1 MAASAKMSFNYYQ
14 NGKYGTLPADPQKDM
29 EVSQDMHLKMSKK
42 IAQLTKVIYALN
54 TKNDEHD
61 AVIHNLKEQ
70 HEEEIQKILSETKEK
85 ISVFKRKLDEE
96 NDYRQKI
103 ASMETTIANHERY
116 KQEAVQ
122 RFETF
127 KQHAEER
134 ECQVKM
140 EHSQKLLGISQEVL
154 TAKKRF
160 DKQLELFE
168 EWKQNV
174 DSEKEQALSD
184 MKKAH
189 QVEMDE
195 LRSFQRSQ
203 NTDWLNECAKVEDKF
218 KGQIEELKTQL
229 DSLNVEKAKSAEE
242 YEAKLVKAQAFYEK
256 ELAALKQSQLS
267 LHENSSKILL
277 EEQEKMKK
285 EFAVQER
292 ELKKQIESLVN
303 QLSVSED
310 EVEKHKSELEKLKL
324 ALDNH
329 QSSSGGLQK
338 LLEEAKNE
346 ASNALTRLKEIESEL
361 TTYKERCK
369 EQAEDL
375 RSKSSLIGE
384 LEATKLQQQSLIQE
398 QNIEIQ
404 KLKDKLAWLES
415 QWKSVESEKDSMS
428 KEQNSQLVSLQ
439 KSLDDLS
446 LEKQTLMARYER
458 DLQSLRDKMA
468 IREKELADKHA
479 AEKQNLNKT
488 HQDVLKSQQEKAN
501 NLLYET
507 KQKMVKQHEAD
518 LTKVSEE
525 KDALIAEYD
534 HKNTDLSNKLAVSE
548 EEVRRLEKILKDSE
562 SGLGTAS
569 SKINSLKEAT
579 ARLQSDLEKS
589 REEIKTHK
597 TNAANYKA
605 ELEKLK
611 KLHESK
617 LAEAQQ
623 ELKNKLDQLAKDLE
637 SKWSDNLRKECARL
651 KLDLTQ
657 QKDEEKKAALQQLA
671 RLKDEEVVAARRGW
685 ENKVHELNNQLDKLK
700 RSLEDKEGANAE
712 EIERLRKEM
721 EEEKKRLEK
730 KLVEAGNEYAQ
741 QISSM
746 EEMQL
751 EKMRRLAEQK
761 DDEAKELENKLK
773 SEHSDDMQRS
783 MTAHKATIESLKSE
797 AEKSRLLSLQEA
809 KQEHHKETEKMKELI
824 YERHSDEMEELKR
837 GHSYQLDAAR
847 MELDRAVEISKQKDK
862 AHAIQV
868 DELKDEVT
876 GRELHIKNLKDDVK
890 GLKSDISKLTREI
903 EVKGNEILKIRSD
916 ANLQLKK
923 REEVLVQKFQHEIE
937 CVKADHQREA
947 ETLMADFSE
956 AQELLKDKISELQI
970 MLKEAE
976 EKYNNRESRPEDLE
990 AISQLRDAIREREM
1004 RMKTLI
1010 EEKQYYQMELVNRET
1025 NFNKVFNTDP
1035 KVGVLNPLQK
1045 KSKKGEKGGHHNL
1058 PSKHTSSAPSLNRL
1072 DPIPNSPIHNANLN
1086 PSKPLGP
1093 TPAFTKKFVR

>member
-61 AVIHNLKEQ
+61 AVLHNLKEQ
-70 HEEEIQKILSETKEK
+70 HEEEMQKLLSETKDK
-85 ISVFKRKLDEE
+85 ISVFKRKMDEE

-103 ASMETTIANHERY
+103 ASLETTVANHERY
-116 KQEAVQ
+116 KHEALH

-140 EHSQKLLGISQEVL
+140 DHSQKILTLSQEVL
-154 TAKKRF
+154 TAKKNF
-160 DKQLELFE
+160 EKQLEQFE
-168 EWKQNV
+168 EWKKNV

-189 QVEMDE
+189 QTEMDE
-195 LRSFQRSQ
+195 LRTFQRTQ
-203 NTDWLNECAKVEDKF
+203 NSDWLNECNKVEDKF

-229 DSLNVEKAKSAEE
+229 ENLSVEKAKSAEE
-242 YEAKLVKAQAFYEK
+242 YEAKLSKAQAFYEK
-256 ELAALKQSQLS
+256 ELAALRQSQHS
-267 LHENSSKILL
+267 SSENSSKMLL
-277 EEQEKMKK
+277 EEQEKMRKD
-285 EFAVQER
+285 FAAQER

-303 QLSVSED
+303 QLSISED
-310 EVEKHKSELEKLKL
+310 EVEKYKSEMEKLKM
-324 ALDNH
+324 ALDGH
-329 QSSSGGLQK
+329 ESSAGSLQK
-338 LLEEAKNE
+338 MLEEAKKE
-346 ASNALTRLKEIESEL
+346 ASSALTRLKEIESEL
-361 TTYKERCK
+361 TTHKERCR

-375 RSKSSLIGE
+375 RTKSSLIGE
-384 LEATKLQQQSLIQE
+384 LEVTKIQQQSTIQE
-398 QNIEIQ
+398 QAVEIQ

-415 QWKSVESEKDSMS
+415 QWKNVETEKNSLT
-428 KEQNSQLVSLQ
+428 KEQNSQLLSLQ
-439 KSLDDLS
+439 KSLEDLS

-458 DLQSLRDKMA
+458 DLQNLRDKMA
-468 IREKELADKHA
+468 VREKELADKHA
-479 AEKQNLNKT
+479 AEKQNLNRT
-488 HQDVLKSQQEKAN
+488 HQDVLKTQQEKADT
-501 NLLYET
+501 LLHET
-507 KQKMVKQHEAD
+507 KQKLVKQHEEAMRSV
-518 LTKVSEE
+518 KEE
-525 KDALIAEYD
+525 SDAVTREYD
-534 HKNTDLSNKLAVSE
+534 QKNTDLTNKLATSE

-569 SKINSLKEAT
+569 GKINSLKEASS
-579 ARLQSDLEKS
+579 RLQSDLEKS

-611 KLHESK
+611 KLHERK
-617 LAEAQQ
+617 LEEAQQ
-623 ELKNKLDQLAKDLE
+623 ELKTKLDQLAKDLE

-685 ENKVHELNNQLDKLK
+685 ENKVQELHSQLDRLK
-700 RSLEDKEGANAE
+700 RNLEDKEGVNAE
-712 EIERLRKEM
+712 EMARLRKEM
-721 EEEKKRLEK
+721 EEEKKRLE
-730 KLVEAGNEYAQ
+730 LDFVEAGNEYAQ
-741 QISSM
+741 QISVM
-746 EEMQL
+746 EGMQL
-751 EKMRRLAEQK
+751 EKVKKLAEQK
-761 DDEAKELENKLK
+761 DQEAEELKRKLHA
-773 SEHSDDMQRS
+773 EHTESMQSS
-783 MTAHKATIESLKSE
+783 MTAHRARIESIKSE
-797 AEKSRLLSLQEA
+797 GEKLRLLSLQEA
-809 KQEHHKETEKMKELI
+809 KQEHRKETEKIKDQI
-824 YERHSDEMEELKR
+824 YERHSNEMEEVKR
-837 GHSYQLDAAR
+837 GHGYQLDAAR

-862 AHAIQV
+862 DHTIQM
-868 DELKDEVT
+868 DELKEEVT

-890 GLKSDISKLTREI
+890 GLKTDIGKLTREI
-903 EVKGNEILKIRSD
+903 DVKGNEILKIRSD

-947 ETLMADFSE
+947 ETLMADFTE

-970 MLKEAE
+970 MLEEAE
-976 EKYNNRESRPEDLE
+976 EKYHNRESRPEDLE
-990 AISQLRDAIREREM
+990 AISQLRDAIREREL

-1045 KSKKGEKGGHHNL
+1045 KHKKGERGGNYH
-1058 PSKHTSSAPSLNRL
+1058 SKHTSSAPSLNRL

>member
-70 HEEEIQKILSETKEK
+70 HEEEMQKLLSETKDK

-103 ASMETTIANHERY
+103 ASLETTIANHERY
-116 KQEAVQ
+116 KNEALH

-160 DKQLELFE
+160 DNQLEQFE
-168 EWKQNV
+168 EWKKNV

-189 QVEMDE
+189 EEEMDQ
-195 LRSFQRSQ
+195 LRTFHRSQ
-203 NTDWLNECAKVEDKF
+203 NTDWLNECAKIEDKF
-218 KGQIEELKTQL
+218 KGQIEDLKTQL
-229 DSLNVEKAKSAEE
+229 DNLNVEKAKSAEE
-242 YEAKLVKAQAFYEK
+242 YEAKLAKAQAFYEK
-256 ELAALKQSQLS
+256 ELAALKQSQNS
-267 LHENSSKILL
+267 FHESSSKELL
-277 EEQEKMKK
+277 EEREKMKK
-285 EFAVQER
+285 DFALQER

-310 EVEKHKSELEKLKL
+310 EVEKTKSELEKLKM
-324 ALDNH
+324 ALENNE
-329 QSSSGGLQK
+329 SNTGGLQK
-338 LLEEAKNE
+338 LLDEAKNE

-361 TTYKERCK
+361 TTYKERCR

-375 RSKSSLIGE
+375 RTKSSLIGE
-384 LEATKLQQQSLIQE
+384 LEVTKLQQQSTIQE
-398 QNIEIQ
+398 QTVEIQ
-404 KLKDKLAWLES
+404 KLKDKLAWLEA
-415 QWKSVESEKDSMS
+415 QWKNVESEKNSLS
-428 KEQNSQLVSLQ
+428 KEQNSQLLSLQ
-439 KSLDDLS
+439 KSLEDLS
-446 LEKQTLMARYER
+446 VEKQTLMARYER
-458 DLQSLRDKMA
+458 DLQNLRDKLA

-479 AEKQNLNKT
+479 VEKNNLNKT
-488 HQDVLKSQQEKAN
+488 HQDVLKSQQEKADT
-501 NLLYET
+501 LLYET
-507 KQKMVKQHEAD
+507 KQKMVKQHEVD
-518 LTKVSEE
+518 LAKVKDD
-525 KDALIAEYD
+525 KDAIIAD
-534 HKNTDLSNKLAVSE
+534 FNQKNTDLTNKLATSE

-569 SKINSLKEAT
+569 SKINSLKEAST
-579 ARLQSDLEKS
+579 RLQSDLEKS

-611 KLHESK
+611 KLHASK
-617 LAEAQQ
+617 LEEAQQ
-623 ELKNKLDQLAKDLE
+623 ELKRKLDQLAKDLE

-657 QKDEEKKAALQQLA
+657 QKDEEKKSALQQLS
-671 RLKDEEVVAARRGW
+671 RLKDEEVMAARRGW
-685 ENKVHELNNQLDKLK
+685 ENKVQELHSQLDKLK
-700 RSLEDKEGANAE
+700 QCLEDKEGSNAE
-712 EIERLRKEM
+712 EMERLRKEM
-721 EEEKKRLEK
+721 EEERKRLEQ
-730 KLVEAGNEYAQ
+730 KLVEAGNEYAK
-741 QISSM
+741 QITVM

-751 EKMRRLAEQK
+751 EKVRKLAEQK
-761 DDEAKELENKLK
+761 DIEAKELENKLTAGHM
-773 SEHSDDMQRS
+773 EDMQRS
-783 MTAHKATIESLKSE
+783 MTAHKATVESFKSE
-797 AEKSRLLSLQEA
+797 AEKSRLASLQEA
-809 KQEHHKETEKMKELI
+809 KQTHQKETEKMKEMI
-824 YERHSDEMEELKR
+824 YERHNDEMEELKR

-862 AHAIQV
+862 DHAIQV
-868 DELKDEVT
+868 DELKEEVT
-876 GRELHIKNLKDDVK
+876 GRELHIKNLKDDVR
-890 GLKSDISKLTREI
+890 GLKTDINKLTREI

-947 ETLMADFSE
+947 ETLMADFTE

-970 MLKEAE
+970 MLQEAE
-976 EKYNNRESRPEDLE
+976 EKYHNRESRPEDLE
-990 AISQLRDAIREREM
+990 AIAQLRDAIREREM

-1045 KSKKGEKGGHHNL
+1045 KGKKGERGGGHY

-1072 DPIPNSPIHNANLN
+1072 EPIPNSPIHNANLN

>member
-14 NGKYGTLPADPQKDM
+14 NGKYGTLPTDPQKDM

-70 HEEEIQKILSETKEK
+70 HEEEMQKLLSETKDK
-85 ISVFKRKLDEE
+85 ISVFKKKLDEE

-103 ASMETTIANHERY
+103 SSLETTIANHERY
-116 KQEAVQ
+116 KKDALQ

-140 EHSQKLLGISQEVL
+140 EHSQKLLTISQEVL

-160 DKQLELFE
+160 DNQLEQFE
-168 EWKQNV
+168 EWKKNV

-189 QVEMDE
+189 EAEMDQ
-195 LRSFQRSQ
+195 LRTFHRSQ
-203 NTDWLNECAKVEDKF
+203 NTDWLNECAKIEDKF
-218 KGQIEELKTQL
+218 KDQIEDLKTQL
-229 DSLNVEKAKSAEE
+229 DNLNVEKAKSAEE
-242 YEAKLVKAQAFYEK
+242 YEAKLAKAQAFYEK

-267 LHENSSKILL
+267 LHENSSKELI
-277 EEQEKMKK
+277 EEREKMKK
-285 EFAVQER
+285 DFALQER
-292 ELKKQIESLVN
+292 ELKKQIENLVN
-303 QLSVSED
+303 KLSLSEE
-310 EVEKHKSELEKLKL
+310 EVENTKSELEKLKM
-324 ALDNH
+324 ALQDKEYN
-329 QSSSGGLQK
+329 SGGLQK
-338 LLEEAKNE
+338 MLDDAKNE
-346 ASNALTRLKEIESEL
+346 ASSALTRLKEIESEL
-361 TTYKERCK
+361 TTYKERCR

-375 RSKSSLIGE
+375 RAKSGVIGE
-384 LEATKLQQQSLIQE
+384 LEATKLQQQSTIQE
-398 QNIEIQ
+398 QNVEIQ
-404 KLKDKLAWLES
+404 KLKDKLSWLEA
-415 QWKSVESEKDSMS
+415 QWKNVESEKNSLT
-428 KEQNSQLVSLQ
+428 KEQNSQLLSLQ
-439 KSLDDLS
+439 KSLEDLS

-479 AEKQNLNKT
+479 IEKQNLNKT
-488 HQDVLKSQQEKAN
+488 HQDVLKAQQEKADT
-501 NLLYET
+501 LLYET
-507 KQKMVKQHEAD
+507 KQKMVKQHEED
-518 LTKVSEE
+518 VNKVKQE
-525 KDALIAEYD
+525 KDAMIAEY
-534 HKNTDLSNKLAVSE
+534 NQLNIGLTNKLATSE

-569 SKINSLKEAT
+569 SKINSLKEAST
-579 ARLQSDLEKS
+579 RLQSDLEKA

-597 TNAANYKA
+597 NNAANYKA
-605 ELEKLK
+605 ELDKLK
-611 KLHESK
+611 KLHERK
-617 LAEAQQ
+617 LEEAQQ
-623 ELKNKLDQLAKDLE
+623 ELKRKLDQLAKDLE

-657 QKDEEKKAALQQLA
+657 QKDEEKKAALQQLS
-671 RLKDEEVVAARRGW
+671 RLKDEEVGAARRGW
-685 ENKVHELNNQLDKLK
+685 ENKVQELHNQLDKLK
-700 RSLEDKEGANAE
+700 QSLEDKDGSNAQE
-712 EIERLRKEM
+712 MERLRREM
-721 EEEKKRLEK
+721 EEERKRLEQ
-730 KLVEAGNEYAQ
+730 KLVEAGNEYAK
-741 QISSM
+741 QIAAM

-751 EKMRRLAEQK
+751 EKIRKLAEQK
-761 DDEAKELENKLK
+761 DSEAKELESRLT
-773 SEHSDDMQRS
+773 SEHMDDMQRS

-797 AEKSRLLSLQEA
+797 AEKSRLASLQEA
-809 KQEHHKETEKMKELI
+809 KQANQKEMEKMKELI
-824 YERHSDEMEELKR
+824 YQRHGDEMEELKR

-862 AHAIQV
+862 DHAMQV

-876 GRELHIKNLKDDVK
+876 GRELHIKNLKDDVR
-890 GLKSDISKLTREI
+890 GLKTDISKLTREI
-903 EVKGNEILKIRSD
+903 DVKGNEILKIRSD

-937 CVKADHQREA
+937 CIKADQQREA
-947 ETLMADFSE
+947 ETLMADFTE

-970 MLKEAE
+970 MLQEAE
-976 EKYNNRESRPEDLE
+976 EKYHNRESRPEDLE
-990 AISQLRDAIREREM
+990 AIAQLRDAIKEREM

-1045 KSKKGEKGGHHNL
+1045 KQKRGERGGGNY
-1058 PSKHTSSAPSLNRL
+1058 PSKHTTSAPSLNRL
-1072 DPIPNSPIHNANLN
+1072 EPIPNSPIHNANLN